1 MATNPYLSPQT
12 KSPQT
17 KSPQTKSPQIE
28 SPHTEPN
35 PYLTAAL
42 SNTDTA
48 QKMQNLAQ
56 LLSGK
61 SYQDSAE
68 EEPAAMLTPRP
79 VPPGT
84 HQGQGGYQSALETA
98 AIAPDTLPEAAQ
110 NINTHPV
117 EARDTPSDSGYLSA
131 TDTKTPFNHSSRT
144 SGSNYASVAD
154 SSAFTAPA
162 EPQHQPLRPPSL
174 GSQSLSSTSLGSTS
188 LGSTSL
194 GSTSSSS
201 QSSNSQ
207 SSNSQSSNS
216 HTTAKQPNQQY
227 CSPQETWQAEK
238 VRQQQAQAAE
248 AQAATQRRY
257 LERQAQQ
264 FLRNL
269 EQSDVLEGDRMWF
282 EAFAELCPSRL
293 EAAIEF
299 IQTIDPTAS
308 RSVN

>member
-1 MATNPYLSPQT
+1 MATNPYL
-12 KSPQT
+12 SPQT

-188 LGSTSL
+188 LGSTS
-194 GSTSSSS
+194 SS
-201 QSSNSQ
+201 SQ